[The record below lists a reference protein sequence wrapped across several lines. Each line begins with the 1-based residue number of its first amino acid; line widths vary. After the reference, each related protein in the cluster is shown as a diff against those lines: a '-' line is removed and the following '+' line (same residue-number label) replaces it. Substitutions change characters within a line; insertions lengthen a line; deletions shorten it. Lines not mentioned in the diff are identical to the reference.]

1 MIRLYIDDIS
11 DDNVE
16 DIADNKID
24 SFNLNDEFQGKLLKR
39 KSIFNGC

>member
-39 KSIFNGC
+39 KSSFNGC